1 MNSYSKGENVS
12 FAKETIEETVSEL
25 QATFPDLINDASK
38 VMMVKNGSKLK
49 NLINVAVQQVDTNLN
64 YTIISGFGPALGKV
78 ISLAEIVKR
87 RSKSEIVQVN
97 NIRYTTEDEHW
108 VPKEGEEADLDPLKV
123 VRHIPMM
130 TIFLVK
136 SDCVDLSIL
145 PSNWTKQTNL
155 EQFLNLENGP
165 KKKKT
170 RVRHGSGHKKKPTK
184 KTKEV

>member
-49 NLINVAVQQVDTNLN
+49 NLITVAVQQVDTNLN

-87 RSKSEIVQVN
+87 RSKSKIVQVN

-108 VPKEGEEADLDPLKV
+108 VPKEGEEVDLDPLKV